1 MLLVR
6 GGSTTL
12 DMISGERI
20 GRKEIYG
27 SDDVPPWVESL
38 YWEFATNQFKHEN
51 TNDVCIMYGMRK
63 KSTVF
68 L

>member
-27 SDDVPPWVESL
+27 SDVPPWVESHIGNL
-38 YWEFATNQFKHEN
+38 LPINSNMKIAMMFA
-51 TNDVCIMYGMRK
+51 
-63 KSTVF
+63 
-68 L
+68 